1 MSQQRPLGSR
11 FAHLFAFSG
20 LSNLADG
27 LVLVGVPLFAMTL
40 TTSPGQIALV
50 TTVFTLPWLLF
61 GLVAGLVI
69 DRQDRVRV
77 LVAASVLRVLAL
89 TGGAVAAAHDTLTMP
104 LLLGL
109 LAVLGTAEVFADGA
123 SSALIPDV
131 TPRERLAAANSRL
144 MGVQLVANSF
154 LGAPIA
160 GFLVAAGAGW
170 VLGVP
175 AGLVAAG
182 ALVAV
187 RGLGLRA
194 RARAHAVDDAA
205 RAHAVDD
212 DEAVGAEPAAART
225 VLGDLREGIGFLFR
239 HRVVRPL
246 VLGGAGFNFLSNAY
260 MAVLVLWLVGPASA
274 VGLSPEQ
281 YGFLATVLAVGGVT
295 GAVLAEKL
303 VGKGRER
310 LVIAITWGVAGA
322 LLVVPPLVP
331 SVWAVGASFALVGF
345 FNIVGNTATSALRQR
360 IVPSR
365 VLGRV
370 QGASATIAYG
380 AMPLGALTGG
390 LVAEL
395 LGVQALLVM
404 VPIATLVV
412 VGLTVRGLSQS
423 VIDAA
428 DAEAEQQT
436 ERVAAF

>member
-1 MSQQRPLGSR
+1 
-11 FAHLFAFSG
+11 
-20 LSNLADG
+20 
-27 LVLVGVPLFAMTL
+27 
-40 TTSPGQIALV
+40 
-50 TTVFTLPWLLF
+50 
-61 GLVAGLVI
+61 
-69 DRQDRVRV
+69 
-77 LVAASVLRVLAL
+77 
-89 TGGAVAAAHDTLTMP
+89 
-104 LLLGL
+104 
-109 LAVLGTAEVFADGA
+109 
-123 SSALIPDV
+123 
-131 TPRERLAAANSRL
+131 
-144 MGVQLVANSF
+144 
-154 LGAPIA
+154 
-160 GFLVAAGAGW
+160 
-170 VLGVP
+170 
-175 AGLVAAG
+175 
-182 ALVAV
+182 
-187 RGLGLRA
+187 
-194 RARAHAVDDAA
+194 
-205 RAHAVDD
+205 
-212 DEAVGAEPAAART
+212 
-225 VLGDLREGIGFLFR
+225 
-239 HRVVRPL
+239 
-246 VLGGAGFNFLSNAY
+246 

-331 SVWAVGASFALVGF
+331 SVWAVGVSFALVGF